1 MAGTDR
7 SLEPKRGGPTLIL
20 VDPQMGENIGATARA
35 MFNFGLTDLRIV
47 RPRDGWPNSRAI
59 ANASGATVVIDA
71 VRVFDTVPDAIADL
85 HHVFAATAR
94 PRDMVKEVVTP
105 RGAAEQMRAN
115 LTNKLRSGV
124 LLGGE
129 RAGLSNDDL
138 VSAKTII
145 TIPTNPSFASLNLA
159 QAALLIS
166 YEYFVLGDDTPDAF
180 VSDFDTR
187 PATAQEMTGLF
198 EHLEREL
205 EVSGFL
211 FPPEKTPTMKRNIRN
226 MLHRANL
233 TEQDVRSLRGMIVS
247 LAQGRTNE
255 TDK

>member
-7 SLEPKRGGPTLIL
+7 SLESKRGGPAIIL

-47 RPRDGWPNSRAI
+47 RPRDGWPNARAI
-59 ANASGATVVIDA
+59 ANASGATAVIDY

-105 RGAAEQMRAN
+105 RKAAEQMHVNRHN
-115 LTNKLRSGV
+115 NVRSGV

-166 YEYFVLGDDTPDAF
+166 YEYFALEDATPDAF

-187 PATAQEMTGLF
+187 PATSEEMNGLF
-198 EHLEREL
+198 EHLESEL
-205 EVSGFL
+205 VASGFL

-247 LAQGRTNE
+247 LAQGRTNK

>member
-7 SLEPKRGGPTLIL
+7 SVAAAVGGPAVIL

-35 MFNFGLTDLRIV
+35 MYNFGLVDLRIV

-59 ANASGATVVIDA
+59 ANASGATPVIERA
-71 VRVFDTVPDAIADL
+71 RTFDDVPAAIADL
-85 HHVFAATAR
+85 HHVYAATAR
-94 PRDMVKEVVTP
+94 PRDMVKQVLTP
-105 RGAAEQMRAN
+105 RGAAEQIREN
-115 LTNKLRSGV
+115 EKRELSSGI

-138 VSAKTII
+138 VLAKSII

-159 QAALLIS
+159 QAALLIA
-166 YEYFVLGDDTPDAF
+166 YEWFSTADETPHAF
-180 VSDFDTR
+180 VSDFETR
-187 PATAQEMTGLF
+187 PANGHEMNGLF

-205 EVSGFL
+205 SASGFL
-211 FPPEKTPTMKRNIRN
+211 HPPEKTPTMVRNIRN

-233 TEQDVRSLRGMIVS
+233 TEQDVRTLRGMIAS
-247 LAQGRTNE
+247 LAQGRNTE
-255 TDK
+255 PK